1 MKKDSGLSPETQ
13 KVIAERSAARM
24 LMEQWVKENV
34 SEMAHALM
42 ELCPFICSE
51 CTRKG
56 LQEALNT
63 VNITFATVA
72 LEVVKQ
78 RNESEAEGNKRMP
91 LCLPADAIE
100 MQNALY
106 VFSRFLK
113 MFSAMGYLMESNNDT
128 PAFRMSIALCDKVD
142 SI

>member
-1 MKKDSGLSPETQ
+1 MSNEDLLKDP
-13 KVIAERSAARM
+13 KYANRIAAHQ
-24 LMEQWVKENV
+24 LMTQWVKDNANDVAHSISELTSYICGENNLA
-34 SEMAHALM
+34 SMQR
-42 ELCPFICSE
+42 S
-51 CTRKG
+51 
-56 LQEALNT
+56 LNT
-63 VNITFATVA
+63 INVTFATIA

-106 VFSRFLK
+106 DFSRFMKRFAEMAHMIELNEN
-113 MFSAMGYLMESNNDT
+113 M
-128 PAFRMSIALCDKVD
+128 PAFRMSVTAYDEVD

>member
-1 MKKDSGLSPETQ
+1 MKQDSNLSPETQ

-34 SEMAHALM
+34 SEVAHALM

-51 CTRKG
+51 CTRAD
-56 LQEALNT
+56 LQKALNT

-72 LEVVKQ
+72 LEVIKS
-78 RNESEAEGNKRMP
+78 RNEVDEEKECPR
-91 LCLPADAIE
+91 CLPADAME
-100 MQNALY
+100 MENALY
-106 VFSRFLK
+106 DLSRFLK
-113 MFSAMGYLMESNNDT
+113 MFSAMGHLMEINNDT

>member
-1 MKKDSGLSPETQ
+1 MSNEDLMKDPAYANR
-13 KVIAERSAARM
+13 IAAHQ
-24 LMEQWVKENV
+24 LMTQWVKDNASEVAHSISELTSYICGENNLA
-34 SEMAHALM
+34 SMQR
-42 ELCPFICSE
+42 S
-51 CTRKG
+51 
-56 LQEALNT
+56 LNT
-63 VNITFATVA
+63 INVTFATIA

-106 VFSRFLK
+106 DFSRFMK
-113 MFSAMGYLMESNNDT
+113 RFAAMAHMIELNENM
-128 PAFRMSIALCDKVD
+128 PAFRMSVTAYDEVD

>member
-1 MKKDSGLSPETQ
+1 VAHSISELTSYICGENNLASMQ
-13 KVIAERSAARM
+13 RS
-24 LMEQWVKENV
+24 
-34 SEMAHALM
+34 
-42 ELCPFICSE
+42 
-51 CTRKG
+51 
-56 LQEALNT
+56 LNT
-63 VNITFATVA
+63 INVTFATIA

-106 VFSRFLK
+106 DFSRFMK
-113 MFSAMGYLMESNNDT
+113 RFAAMAHMIELNENM
-128 PAFRMSIALCDKVD
+128 PAFRMSVTAYDEVD

>member
-1 MKKDSGLSPETQ
+1 MSNEDLLKDP
-13 KVIAERSAARM
+13 KYANRIAAHQ
-24 LMEQWVKENV
+24 LMTQWVKDNANDVAHSISELTSYICGENNLA
-34 SEMAHALM
+34 SMQR
-42 ELCPFICSE
+42 S
-51 CTRKG
+51 
-56 LQEALNT
+56 LNT
-63 VNITFATVA
+63 INVTFATIA

-106 VFSRFLK
+106 DFSRFMK
-113 MFSAMGYLMESNNDT
+113 RFAAMAHMIELNENM
-128 PAFRMSIALCDKVD
+128 PAFRMSVTAYDEVD

>member
-1 MKKDSGLSPETQ
+1 MCNEDLLKDPAHANR
-13 KVIAERSAARM
+13 IAAHQ
-24 LMEQWVKENV
+24 LMTQWVKDNASDVARSMSELTSYICGENDLE
-34 SEMAHALM
+34 S
-42 ELCPFICSE
+42 
-51 CTRKG
+51 
-56 LQEALNT
+56 LQRSLNT

-78 RNESEAEGNKRMP
+78 RNDSEAEGNKRIP

-106 VFSRFLK
+106 DLSRFLK
-113 MFSAMGYLMESNNDT
+113 KFRSMAWLIKHHEEM
-128 PAFRMSIALCDKVD
+128 PAFKMSVTAYDQAD

>member
-1 MKKDSGLSPETQ
+1 M
-13 KVIAERSAARM
+13 IAERSAARM

-106 VFSRFLK
+106 DFSRFMK
-113 MFSAMGYLMESNNDT
+113 KFAGMAHLMEHNEEM
-128 PAFRMSIALCDKVD
+128 PAFRMSITAYDQVD

>member
-1 MKKDSGLSPETQ
+1 MSNEDLMKDPAYANR
-13 KVIAERSAARM
+13 IAAHQ
-24 LMEQWVKENV
+24 LMTQWVKDNADEVASCFSEVVSYICGENDLA
-34 SEMAHALM
+34 S
-42 ELCPFICSE
+42 
-51 CTRKG
+51 
-56 LQEALNT
+56 LQRSLNT
-63 VNITFATVA
+63 INVTFATIA

-106 VFSRFLK
+106 DFSRFMK
-113 MFSAMGYLMESNNDT
+113 KFASMAHLMERNEEM
-128 PAFRMSIALCDKVD
+128 PAFRMSITAYDQVD